1 MDTPLRVLLV
11 AASAAD
17 GEPLLDELRR
27 AGHEVCWEVVRS
39 AAEMERALRGKTWDV
54 VLSDY
59 DLPEFS
65 ASTALALVRAAGL
78 EAPFLV
84 VSDAVSEDSGAPAL
98 SAGAENGLSRCSV
111 HRLAASVER
120 ELGEWRLRRERHRA
134 RKALRESESRFRALA
149 ETASDAILTADGENR
164 IVFANRAA
172 ERVFGYPIP
181 AMIGRPLERIIPG
194 LHPLWDPES
203 ETAGR
208 SVSTDTAPRERTAIH
223 ASGRPIP
230 LEISIARLP
239 HNGRGPFSTIVA
251 RDVTERKRAEDALRA
266 SEARKSAMIEAALD
280 AIVTIDA
287 QGRVLEFNSA
297 AERIFGYTRECAL
310 GKPMADL
317 IIPPSLRERHREG
330 MARYLATGEDRIFG
344 KTLEMTAM
352 RADGSEFP
360 IELTVTRLPSDGP
373 PIFTGFIHDISDRK
387 RAESHLR
394 DSEERFRVAAQMSS
408 DLVYEWDLET
418 GRVQYF
424 HARIGSS
431 KGNRLPATRE
441 EWENLVHPDDR
452 ERVLASM
459 RRTLD
464 TDRPFFEEY
473 RIVLPDGSARVRVGY
488 GKVLRDA
495 KGHPLKW
502 IGVNKDVTD
511 RRRTES
517 ALKESEQKLRTLVM
531 NAPIVLFA
539 IDSDGIFTHSEGKG
553 LEALGRKPGEV
564 VGRSVSEVY
573 GDQPDILEHV
583 RRALSGESH
592 MATVRL
598 GEIAFETRYA
608 PYRDSNG
615 HIMGI
620 IGVATDVTEQHR
632 ADQSLRASE
641 ARYRTLFERNLAG
654 VFRSTL
660 DGRILDCNESFARI
674 FGYSSPAEVLDQ
686 HAQRLYLRPKD
697 RNVFLSRL
705 SEKNSLSNY
714 ESCVRKG
721 DGTPIWVLE
730 NATLMEGPD
739 GDRSMI
745 EGTII
750 DITERK
756 RAEEQV
762 KHLAFHDALT
772 GLPNRLLF
780 NDRLSIALAQARR
793 SGEKLV
799 TLFLDL
805 DRFKVI
811 NDSLGHAAGDE
822 LLRRVAERLQ
832 ASVRAGD
839 TVARLGGD
847 EFIILLT
854 RISSEENAG
863 KVAAKFLQSLRNP
876 FPVQERNIFITTSVG
891 VSVYPN
897 DGLDPETLIQNADVA
912 LYRAKEEGRDNYQL
926 YAPAMNARALQ
937 RLSLENRL
945 RQALPNEELI
955 LHYQPIVDVRSGR
968 VCGAEAL
975 LRWRHPELGLV
986 PPSEFI
992 TLAEISGLIV
1002 PIGHWVLK
1010 TACEQVREWQAM
1022 GYPHLRV
1029 SVNLSPR
1036 QFQQSKLVAQVT
1048 GSLVAG
1054 GIDAGSLD
1062 LEITE
1067 SSAMQNAELT
1077 INTLLEL
1084 KRLGVAISLDDFGT
1098 GYSSLNYLKR
1108 FPIDRVKLDQSFVR
1122 DMTRNSEDAA
1132 IVRAV
1137 ISMAHTLKLVVV
1149 AEGVETEEQLAF
1161 LRQHRCDE
1169 IQGFLFSPPVE
1180 AAEFRKLLLRNQTLT
1195 AVRKAV
1201 FRGPRSSAGD
1211 VPAHLERVEPAAV
1224 VRRQP
1229 AGFLE
1234 TQLLVEGDRPGVS
1247 DVDLE
1252 KSPRRARRR

>member
-65 ASTALALVRAAGL
+65 AFAALALTRAAGL
-78 EAPFLV
+78 EAPFVV
-84 VSDAVSEDSGAPAL
+84 VSDAVSEDSGVRVL
-98 SAGAENGLSRCSV
+98 RAGADNCLARGSLP
-111 HRLAASVER
+111 RLAQVVER
-120 ELGEWRLRRERHRA
+120 ELGEWRLRSERRRA
-134 RKALRESESRFRALA
+134 RQALRESESRFRALA
-149 ETASDAILTADGENR
+149 ETASDAILTADSENQ

-181 AMIGRPLERIIPG
+181 AMIGRHLERIIPG
-194 LHPLWDPES
+194 LHPLWDPGS
-203 ETAGR
+203 ETADG
-208 SVSTDTAPRERTAIH
+208 SVSTDPAQREHTAIH

-251 RDVTERKRAEDALRA
+251 RDVTERKRAEGALRA

-297 AERIFGYTRECAL
+297 AERIFGYTRACAL

-330 MARYLATGEDRIFG
+330 MARHLATGENQIFG
-344 KTLEMTAM
+344 KTLEMTGM

-373 PIFTGFIHDISDRK
+373 PIFTGFIHDVSDRK
-387 RAESHLR
+387 R
-394 DSEERFRVAAQMSS
+394 V
-408 DLVYEWDLET
+408 
-418 GRVQYF
+418 
-424 HARIGSS
+424 
-431 KGNRLPATRE
+431 
-441 EWENLVHPDDR
+441 
-452 ERVLASM
+452 
-459 RRTLD
+459 
-464 TDRPFFEEY
+464 
-473 RIVLPDGSARVRVGY
+473 
-488 GKVLRDA
+488 
-495 KGHPLKW
+495 
-502 IGVNKDVTD
+502 
-511 RRRTES
+511 ES
-517 ALKESEQKLRTLVM
+517 ALKESEQKLRTLVT

-539 IDSDGIFTHSEGKG
+539 IDSDGVITHSEGKG
-553 LEALGRKPGEV
+553 LETLGRKPGEV
-564 VGRSVSEVY
+564 VGRSVSEIY
-573 GDQPDILEHV
+573 GDHPDILEHV

-592 MATVRL
+592 TATVRL

-615 HIMGI
+615 HVIGI

-705 SEKNSLSNY
+705 GETNSLSNY
-714 ESCVRKG
+714 ESCVRKR

-730 NATLMEGPD
+730 NATLVEGPD
-739 GDRSMI
+739 GDRSVI

-832 ASVRAGD
+832 ANVRAGD

-863 KVAAKFLQSLRNP
+863 KVAAKFLQSIRNP
-876 FPVQERNIFITTSVG
+876 FLVQERNVFTTTSVG

-897 DGLDPETLIQNADVA
+897 DGMDPETLIQNADVA

-975 LRWRHPELGLV
+975 LRWRHPELGLL

-1022 GYPHLRV
+1022 GYPQLRV

-1048 GSLVAG
+1048 GSLASS
-1054 GIDAGSLD
+1054 GISAGSLD

-1077 INTLLEL
+1077 IATLLEL
-1084 KRLGVAISLDDFGT
+1084 KGLGVAISLDDFGT

-1108 FPIDRVKLDQSFVR
+1108 FPIDRVKLDQSFVH
-1122 DMTRNSEDAA
+1122 DMTRSPEDGA

-1137 ISMAHTLKLVVV
+1137 ISMAHTLRLVVV
-1149 AEGVETEEQLAF
+1149 AEGVETEDQLAF
-1161 LRQHRCDE
+1161 LRHHRCDE

-1180 AAEFRKLLLRNQTLT
+1180 AIAFQKLLLRNQTLT
-1195 AVRKAV
+1195 AVA
-1201 FRGPRSSAGD
+1201 
-1211 VPAHLERVEPAAV
+1211 
-1224 VRRQP
+1224 
-1229 AGFLE
+1229 
-1234 TQLLVEGDRPGVS
+1234 
-1247 DVDLE
+1247 
-1252 KSPRRARRR
+1252 